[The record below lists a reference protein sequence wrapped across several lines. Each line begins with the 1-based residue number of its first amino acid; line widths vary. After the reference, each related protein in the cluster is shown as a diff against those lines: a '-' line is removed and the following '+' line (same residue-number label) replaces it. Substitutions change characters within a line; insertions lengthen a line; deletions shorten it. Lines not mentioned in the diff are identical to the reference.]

1 MRRTVFAAVLTSTLA
16 LSVAACGEPKADKAF
31 GEKVRAYLLEHPEIL
46 IEMSQKLEQ
55 NQQAAANEK
64 VKGALA
70 QHRQALERDPRDF
83 VANPDGKVTV
93 VEFFDYRCSYCKLAT
108 PAVVQLI
115 KENPDVRFVFKE
127 FVIFGAASET
137 AARGALAAKAQGK
150 YLDAHGRFMA
160 EKSLDAAGVDR
171 LLKEAGVD
179 VAKAKLDGQHAAIT
193 QQLKDVHDLAVA
205 LGVDGTPAF
214 FVGDTVV
221 RGADIEG
228 LRKAIA
234 EAKQKAG

>member
-1 MRRTVFAAVLTSTLA
+1 
-16 LSVAACGEPKADKAF
+16 
-31 GEKVRAYLLEHPEIL
+31 KV
-46 IEMSQKLEQ
+46 Q
-55 NQQAAANEK
+55 
-64 VKGALA
+64 GALA

-83 VANPDGKVTV
+83 VANPNGKITV
-93 VEFFDYRCSYCKLAT
+93 VEFFDYRCSFCKLAT

-137 AARGALAAKAQGK
+137 AARAALGAKAQGK

-171 LLKEAGVD
+171 LLKEAGID
-179 VAKAKLDGQHAAIT
+179 VEKAKLDGQNAAVT
-193 QQLKDVHDLAVA
+193 QQLKDIHDLAVA

-221 RGADIEG
+221 RGADIDG
-228 LRKAIA
+228 LKKAIA
-234 EAKQKAG
+234 DAKTKAG

>member
-1 MRRTVFAAVLTSTLA
+1 MRRTLFATVLTTALA
-16 LSVAACGEPKADKAF
+16 LSVAACGEPKVDQAF
-31 GEKVRAYLLEHPEIL
+31 GEKVRAYLLENPEIL
-46 IEMSQKLEQ
+46 IEMSQKLEAK
-55 NQQAAANEK
+55 QQAEANSK
-64 VKGALA
+64 VQGALA

-83 VANPDGKVTV
+83 VANPNGKITV
-93 VEFFDYRCSYCKLAT
+93 VEFFDYRCSFCKLAT

-115 KENPDVRFVFKE
+115 KDNPDVRFVFKE

-137 AARGALAAKAQGK
+137 AARAALGAKTQGK

-160 EKSLDAAGVDR
+160 EKSLDAAAVDR
-171 LLKEAGVD
+171 LLAEAGAD
-179 VAKAKLDGQHAAIT
+179 VAKAKADGQAAAVT
-193 QQLKDVHDLAVA
+193 QQLKDIRDLAVA

-221 RGADIEG
+221 RGADMEG
-228 LRKAIA
+228 LKKAIA